1 MTSEFQIRVTI
12 WSLVN
17 RSSLHITGPKH
28 AHRGMAFSPDQS
40 LMAVLEVRLSCELR
54 GQWTAP
60 GCLHLALER
69 QGWPDMIENT
79 THLSCKAHVLPPAGW
94 PGSLTAQA
102 KPTVSWHSAS
112 GCPVWSG
119 AAVQASP

>member
-40 LMAVLEVRLSCELR
+40 LMAVLEVRLSCDCEVNGQLQVVCTWPLR
-54 GQWTAP
+54 GRDGRT
-60 GCLHLALER
+60 
-69 QGWPDMIENT
+69 
-79 THLSCKAHVLPPAGW
+79 
-94 PGSLTAQA
+94 
-102 KPTVSWHSAS
+102 
-112 GCPVWSG
+112 
-119 AAVQASP
+119 